1 MNDLFQAAMLE
12 ATQLTQAGRLV
23 EATTVIQRALGGM
36 PGVAEPCGP
45 AGDASD
51 ERDVIDGDFRVVEE
65 GLTGLDAR
73 PDASDALTPRGM
85 ESEAWFGAMPGPR
98 FISGSYGN
106 QAGSRDYRL
115 YLPGHRADARQAR
128 PLIVMLHGC
137 GQDPD
142 DFATGTRMNQ
152 LAEEQGW
159 VVLYPAQADSA
170 NLSGCWNWFNETDQ
184 QRDQGEPSIIA
195 DLTRQVMASHHIDPQ
210 RVYVAGLSAG
220 GAMAATLAATYPDL
234 YAAVGVHS
242 GLPYAA
248 ARDMASAVGAMRQG
262 VVRSGWISPPL
273 EARPLP
279 AIVFHGDCDTTV
291 HPANAVQVI
300 AQACGNPA
308 CLGSGVQIEQGRVPG
323 GYGFTRT
330 RYQDSE
336 GRAQAELWLVH
347 SAGHGWMGG
356 DGLGTYA
363 EPRGPDASREM
374 LRFFD
379 EHPRRDR

>member
-1 MNDLFQAAMLE
+1 MNDSFRDAMFE
-12 ATQLTQAGRLV
+12 ATQLTQAGRLAD
-23 EATTVIQRALGGM
+23 ATVIIQRALGNLS
-36 PGVAEPCGP
+36 GVAE
-45 AGDASD
+45 ASPD
-51 ERDVIDGDFRVVEE
+51 ERDVIEGDFQVVAE
-65 GLTGLDAR
+65 GLTEVENR
-73 PDASDALTPRGM
+73 PDASDVMMSGGGM
-85 ESEAWFGAMPGPR
+85 ESDPLLNEMSDPGFFG
-98 FISGSYGN
+98 GSYGN
-106 QAGSRDYRL
+106 RAGSRDYRL
-115 YLPGHRADARQAR
+115 YLPGHRAGVRQAR

-137 GQDPD
+137 GQDPE

-195 DLTRQVMASHHIDPQ
+195 DLTRQVMASHNIDPH

-242 GLPYAA
+242 GLPHGA
-248 ARDMASAVGAMRQG
+248 ARDMVSAVGAMRQG

-273 EARPLP
+273 QGHPPP

-291 HPANAVQVI
+291 HPANALQVI
-300 AQACGNPA
+300 AQACGHPA
-308 CLGSGVQIEQGRVPG
+308 CMEVGVQVRQGRIPG
-323 GYGFTRT
+323 GYGFTHT
-330 RYQDSE
+330 RYQDAE
-336 GRAQAELWLVH
+336 GRARAELWLVH

-356 DGLGTYA
+356 DDFGTYA
-363 EPRGPDASREM
+363 EPHGPDASREM